1 MSAHTTLAVTPEL
14 HKHTQDT
21 SLQTANLLALTISQM
36 SSYIFQA
43 EQQAWAWASVGAPSQ
58 GSSTPADTSAV
69 SRFMKG
75 SH

>member
-14 HKHTQDT
+14 RKHTQDT
-21 SLQTANLLALTISQM
+21 SLQTANLLALTTSQM

-43 EQQAWAWASVGAPSQ
+43 EQRAWAWASVGAPQ
-58 GSSTPADTSAV
+58 GSSTQADTSAV